1 MGVHN
6 YNHISDVVYEWD
18 YCVKLKMQSTKCK
31 WIKEKKH
38 EAIGLYCPAWT
49 FIVAI
54 YKIYYIFQIVIVY
67 Q

>member
-31 WIKEKKH
+31 
-38 EAIGLYCPAWT
+38 
-49 FIVAI
+49 
-54 YKIYYIFQIVIVY
+54 
-67 Q
+67 